1 MTRDEMALYEQQ
13 MRSAE
18 SEEERRR
25 IRDLWWGHFIKC
37 LANTSERVKDIQQK
51 LDQICAMI
59 SAYHGQQ
66 PSKPQPSKPQGR
78 PSGLLGKRSLP
89 PLLAWFT
96 EHWWK
101 LLIAAYFLK
110 SLGLEELILRLF

>member
-25 IRDLWWGHFIKC
+25 IRDLWWGHFIRC
-37 LANTSERVKDIQQK
+37 LTNTSERVKDIQEK
-51 LDQICAMI
+51 LDEICNMI
-59 SAYHGQQ
+59 STYHGQ
-66 PSKPQPSKPQGR
+66 PSKDRKSASSHK
-78 PSGLLGKRSLP
+78 KSLP
-89 PLLAWFT
+89 PVLAWFA